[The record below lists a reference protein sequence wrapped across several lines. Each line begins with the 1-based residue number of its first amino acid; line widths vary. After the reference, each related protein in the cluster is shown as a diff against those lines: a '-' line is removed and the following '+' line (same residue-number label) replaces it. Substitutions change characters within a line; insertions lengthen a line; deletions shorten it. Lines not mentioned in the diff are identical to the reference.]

1 LVPREHVARPPPVHR
16 DPVVRLNVIDEPS
29 ALELAP
35 DRFDHRLSECQLPT
49 LVAEGPDVHEQLGP
63 VHLPYAAPADAALLH
78 RLEEEG
84 QNPLDT
90 VVVPGNQRQSEARL
104 TPGTLDQPTLAESG
118 TIQQMR
124 EAWVN
129 ACLAFDEFR
138 AELCYLGHLNAIKEE
153 LTPLENLLASA
164 RLAEETLDEDAA
176 LDALE
181 RVGLA
186 GRADLACRYLSQGQK
201 RRVALA
207 RLVHE
212 KRALWVLDEPY
223 VALDT
228 AAVDLI
234 ADLIGA
240 HLERGGLAVLTT
252 HQTVAVRAGAVRELR
267 LG

>member
-1 LVPREHVARPPPVHR
+1 MLEASNLEC
-16 DPVVRLNVIDEPS
+16 VRGDRRLFAGVGFRLDGGEMLYLQGRNGTGKTSLLRMLCGLTPPS
-29 ALELAP
+29 AGEIRWRGEP
-35 DRFDHRLSECQLPT
+35 IGRL
-49 LVAEGPDVHEQLGP
+49 G
-63 VHLPYAAPADAALLH
+63 
-78 RLEEEG
+78 
-84 QNPLDT
+84 
-90 VVVPGNQRQSEARL
+90 
-104 TPGTLDQPTLAESG
+104 
-118 TIQQMR
+118 
-124 EAWVN
+124 
-129 ACLAFDEFR
+129 DEFR